1 MKHAFLCL
9 AVLAPLPVAAH
20 PHIFIDTGLEAI
32 VDDMGRLTHI
42 KVSWTYDE
50 FYSLLVT
57 EDMQLDQDF
66 DGVLTPEE
74 EAQLRGFDM
83 NWDAGY
89 YGDLRASVAGQP
101 LELSRPMDYTASF
114 ADGKIT
120 STHLRAVSGQPLVA
134 SGELVM
140 RPYDETFY
148 TAYEVTKP
156 AKVIGGPAC
165 LISKIEP
172 DIDAELEAMQELLA
186 ELDMNSN
193 PEDAGLPNIGA
204 KFATEI
210 RITCAG
216 S

>member
-1 MKHAFLCL
+1 MKHVALCL
-9 AVLAPLPVAAH
+9 AILAPMPAVAH
-20 PHIFIDTGLEAI
+20 PHIFIDTGLEAV
-32 VDDMGRLTHI
+32 VDDAGRLTHI
-42 KVSWTYDE
+42 RISWTYDA

-74 EAQLRGFDM
+74 EAQLSGFDM

-89 YGDLRASVAGQP
+89 YGDLRASLAGQA

-120 STHLRAVSGQPLVA
+120 TTHLRAVAGHPLVA

-148 TAYEVTKP
+148 TAYEVTQP
-156 AKVIGGPAC
+156 AKVSGQLAC

-172 DIDAELEAMQELLA
+172 DIDAELEKMQVQLA
-186 ELDMNSN
+186 ELDANSN

>member
-1 MKHAFLCL
+1 MKLH
-9 AVLAPLPVAAH
+9 VLPLLLLTVSPALAH
-20 PHIFIDTGLEAI
+20 PHIFIDTGLEAV
-32 VDDMGRLTHI
+32 VDDAGRLTHI
-42 KVSWTYDE
+42 KVSWTYDD

-66 DGVLTPEE
+66 DGILTAEE
-74 EAQLRGFDM
+74 QAQLSGFDM
-83 NWDAGY
+83 NWIEGY
-89 YGDLRASVAGQP
+89 NGDLKAALNGVDLVLSGPQDYSAS
-101 LELSRPMDYTASF
+101 L

-120 STHLRAVSGQPLVA
+120 STHWRAVAGAPLMA

-140 RPYDETFY
+140 RPYDKTFY

-156 AKVIGGPAC
+156 ARVTGKDAC

-172 DIDAELEAMQELLA
+172 DIDAELEAMQAQLA
-186 ELDMNSN
+186 ELDANSN
-193 PEDAGLPNIGA
+193 PEEVGLPNIGA
-204 KFATEI
+204 KFATEV